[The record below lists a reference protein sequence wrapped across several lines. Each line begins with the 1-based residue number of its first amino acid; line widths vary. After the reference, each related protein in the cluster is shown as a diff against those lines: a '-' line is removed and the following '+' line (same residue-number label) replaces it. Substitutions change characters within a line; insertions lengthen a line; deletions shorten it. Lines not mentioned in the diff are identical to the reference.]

1 MLYVMKNRRTYLAAI
16 FSLFALSVFSLFF
29 SCINIAGSGDVDEAI
44 EISEFIKSHYDIKPE
59 DREGLS
65 GYHSPGPYSTKITIY
80 RMLSED
86 DQNKLIDLLK
96 SEKKK
101 RGWKAIT
108 ISFYEKESFIRTET
122 GRKRWQEKLLR
133 TETII

>member
-1 MLYVMKNRRTYLAAI
+1 MKNWRTYLAAL
-16 FSLFALSVFSLFF
+16 FSLFALTYFSLFF
-29 SCINIAGSGDVDEAI
+29 SCMNMTDSGDVDAAI

-65 GYHSPGPYSTKITIY
+65 GYHRPGLYSTEIIIY

-86 DQNKLIDLLK
+86 DQNKLIELLK
-96 SEKKK
+96 SEKKR
-101 RGWKAIT
+101 RGWKT
-108 ISFYEKESFIRTET
+108 IKIIFYEKESFIRTEK
-122 GRKRWQEKLLR
+122 GIKRWQEKLLR